1 MISRS
6 RQNVLFNLPNSL
18 TLIRLVC
25 IPLVILFLAFETK
38 GASFLAAL
46 SFGTAFTTDY
56 MDGFFARKYGIV
68 TVLGKFLDPLADK
81 ILVSV
86 TLIMLVSMARV
97 PAWIV
102 MIIIAREIAVT
113 GLRSIAISEGIVIQ
127 ASPLGKYKTGF
138 QSAAV
143 IGLCLHYPYFNI
155 DFHLVGMTLLWMA
168 LGLTIWSGWAYFKG
182 FQRLFFPGPHP

>member
-18 TLIRLVC
+18 TLIRLIC

-56 MDGFFARKYGIV
+56 MDGFFARKYGIE

-127 ASPLGKYKTGF
+127 ASLLGKYKTGF

-168 LGLTIWSGWAYFKG
+168 LGLTIWSGWTYFKE
-182 FQRLFFPGPHP
+182 FHKVFFPQQ